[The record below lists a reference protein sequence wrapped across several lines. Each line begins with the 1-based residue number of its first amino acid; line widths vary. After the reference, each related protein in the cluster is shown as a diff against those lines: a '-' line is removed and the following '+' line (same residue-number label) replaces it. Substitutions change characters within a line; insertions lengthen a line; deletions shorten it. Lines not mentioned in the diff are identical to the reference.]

1 MSTERNNSSC
11 HAPTKTN
18 LAFLLCFRIMEETVN
33 RSKQIKRSS
42 DQIEREQESLEQRK
56 QQVNQEF
63 FGLLI
68 YRNYNGEKQI
78 LLMGRLW
85 KP

>member
-11 HAPTKTN
+11 HGPTKTN
-18 LAFLLCFRIMEETVN
+18 LAFLLCFHIMEEIAN

-42 DQIEREQESLEQRK
+42 DQIEREQESLKQRK
-56 QQVNQEF
+56 QQVNQGLSE
-63 FGLLI
+63 LLI
-68 YRNYNGEKQI
+68 YRNYNGEKQM